1 MIFIPVYNPN
11 TEIIKVVVKLI
22 KIYKFRSSEIYIIND
37 NSDKGYE
44 KIFFNLEKIGCIIK
58 KNYGVK
64 GKGSAIK
71 YAISLATINKFEFLL
86 IADGDGQHLPK
97 DILKIYKIGQKEKN
111 FIIGQ
116 RNFTKAPLI
125 NKLSNYFSNYFFNKI
140 TNHNLLDTQCG
151 LRFIHKKHY
160 QSLCDL
166 NETNFDYELAMLF
179 ELSKLNFKI
188 INIEIDTVYFKQK
201 YNTKFNKLFD
211 TIYIIKVFL
220 IYRFLKNKSQK

>member
-1 MIFIPVYNPN
+1 MKFSKPQTLKEIAQLINCDFIGDEEFKVLGIN
-11 TEIIKVVVKLI
+11 EIHVVTKGDIVFVDHPKYYDKAL
-22 KIYKFRSSEIYIIND
+22 
-37 NSDKGYE
+37 NS
-44 KIFFNLEKIGCIIK
+44 
-58 KNYGVK
+58 
-64 GKGSAIK
+64 A
-71 YAISLATINKFEFLL
+71 ATI
-86 IADGDGQHLPK
+86 I
-97 DILKIYKIGQKEKN
+97 
-111 FIIGQ
+111 
-116 RNFTKAPLI
+116 LI
-125 NKLSNYFSNYFFNKI
+125 NKKVDCPQGKSLLISDDPFRDFNKI